1 MALFARRHLEELDT
15 RLDGLLTNIGANHPE
30 AAADLIEERISRVV
44 EEVRWFTQKGMQPEV
59 RQLLDEYAAR
69 EVPRVGIGVTR
80 ANAEAALNAKADN
93 APNSEDAGKSARW
106 HMAIDEIRTRSG
118 L

>member
-1 MALFARRHLEELDT
+1 MALFARKHLEELDT

-44 EEVRWFTQKGMQPEV
+44 EEVRWFMHKGMKPEA
-59 RQLLDEYAAR
+59 RRLLDEYAVK
-69 EVPRVGIGVTR
+69 EVPRVGLGVTR
-80 ANAEAALNAKADN
+80 ADAEAALNAKSDDE
-93 APNSEDAGKSARW
+93 PTSEDAGKTARW
-106 HMAIDEIRTRSG
+106 HMAIEEIRTRTG